1 MALMQNHHQPEAPVP
16 SRSARPSRTTA
27 GKENPSA
34 VWGIAPWRYQP
45 KRGTDISGSH
55 RPKIAWPAAQAGW
68 SAAQSLGSLYL
79 PLVRERLP
87 RLSTA
92 SPPKDPA
99 SLSTI
104 NAATTPWRGAF
115 AQQTSLPRITQ
126 SQLVAPPTR
135 HPPAPRLLG
144 DQLRWSPGRRV
155 TRGVY
160 KLLASLASSRYNPF
174 RCAGSNGRPA
184 PDACVRG
191 KAYE

>member
-1 MALMQNHHQPEAPVP
+1 MMQNHHQPEAPVP

-45 KRGTDISGSH
+45 KRGTDISGS
-55 RPKIAWPAAQAGW
+55 PPAQNCPAGGAGRVVFGAKR
-68 SAAQSLGSLYL
+68 SRSLYL

-104 NAATTPWRGAF
+104 NAATTPWRGAL